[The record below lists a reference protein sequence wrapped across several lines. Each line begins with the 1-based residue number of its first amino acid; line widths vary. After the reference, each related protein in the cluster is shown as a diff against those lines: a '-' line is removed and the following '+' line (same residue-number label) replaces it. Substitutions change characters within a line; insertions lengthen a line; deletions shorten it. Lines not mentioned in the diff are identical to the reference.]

1 MSKKK
6 NPILT
11 PYGEL
16 FKYYKDEYT
25 KYEELFEKRKVYIE
39 SIKSPEN
46 ILNTINTAIKN
57 YGCKVVKMN
66 GYGKDIIV
74 SKERKDEKTCE
85 MLMNDKESYEQ
96 QHLKTLNELNKSI
109 KSFEKSLEEITLAL
123 NVLKSPPPK
132 NSASKRGGKKTK
144 RHRRIGKKSRRNNIL

>member
-6 NPILT
+6 SPILT

-25 KYEELFEKRKVYIE
+25 KYEELFEKRKIYIE

-66 GYGKDIIV
+66 GYGNDIIV
-74 SKERKDEKTCE
+74 SKERKYKKTCE
-85 MLMNDKESYEQ
+85 MLMNNKASYEQ

-123 NVLKSPPPK
+123 NVLKPPPPK

-144 RHRRIGKKSRRNNIL
+144 RRRRIGKKSRRNNIL

>member
-1 MSKKK
+1 MSKK
-6 NPILT
+6 NNHILT

-66 GYGKDIIV
+66 GYGNDIIV

-85 MLMNDKESYEQ
+85 MLMNDKASYEQ

-123 NVLKSPPPK
+123 KTLELPSPPNK
-132 NSASKRGGKKTK
+132 SASKRGGKKTK
-144 RHRRIGKKSRRNNIL
+144 RHRRIGKKSRRNKY